1 MFNILIAIEFW
12 PEILVHCRRT
22 HANTVMALHAWTRER
37 FLYKS
42 NTTKKNGEMNK
53 KTIPNMCIIV
63 STTRNVVNAC
73 YAIKNYI
80 NSNPSEN
87 TIIIIMFTR
96 RPKKRVSGRREAA
109 GRHVCVCRTRKSYVI
124 AATSALTVTVNDQY
138 CLYTAGDHDPGPRYR
153 ILGW

>member
-1 MFNILIAIEFW
+1 
-12 PEILVHCRRT
+12 
-22 HANTVMALHAWTRER
+22 MALRARTEER

-42 NTTKKNGEMNK
+42 NATKKNGEMNK
-53 KTIPNMCIIV
+53 KTILNVCMVV

-87 TIIIIMFTR
+87 TIIIIMFAR
-96 RPKKRVSGRREAA
+96 RRKRRVSGRRAAA

-124 AATSALTVTVNDQY
+124 AAAAAAATVNDQY
-138 CLYTAGDHDPGPRYR
+138 CLYTAGDHDPGPCNR
-153 ILGW
+153 ILG